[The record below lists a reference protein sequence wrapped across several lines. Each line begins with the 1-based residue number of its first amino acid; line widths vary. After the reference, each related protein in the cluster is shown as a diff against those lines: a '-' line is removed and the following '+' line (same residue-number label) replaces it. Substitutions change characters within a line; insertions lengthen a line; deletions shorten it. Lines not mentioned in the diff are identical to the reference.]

1 MSSNNKVQ
9 LKVYIDREIE
19 RKLREIIKRKYERFY
34 GALSSEVQDALAHWI
49 QMHEEDG
56 GAHTNSHKK
65 INPSLPRSHR
75 DAREIIDWL
84 RDKGFFLQVSVDAL
98 RKAIENT
105 RGSDE
110 RTIRKWTKFLVKNGY
125 LKWISDRTLEIL

>member
-1 MSSNNKVQ
+1 MNSNRKVQ
-9 LKVYIDREIE
+9 LKVYLDKDLVD
-19 RKLREIIKRKYERFY
+19 KLWVLIKKKYERTY

-49 QMHEEDG
+49 QMHEEDIC
-56 GAHTNSHKK
+56 AHTNSHKK
-65 INPSLPRSHR
+65 INPALPRSHR

-84 RDKGFFLQVSVDAL
+84 RDRGFFLQVSVSTL

-110 RTIRKWTKFLVKNGY
+110 RTIRKWINFLVKNGY
-125 LKWISDRTLEIL
+125 LKWISNRTLEIL